1 MPRHRSSRKGCTCRR
16 YDCLF
21 HPPTQAK
28 NGCDYCV
35 ITGNMRGCDP
45 GKECNKYLKASTS
58 AKSRLQILRVNKC
71 SDEDSFLVIDRKYWQ
86 NL

>member
-1 MPRHRSSRKGCTCRR
+1 MPKHGTSKKGYICRR

-21 HPPTQAK
+21 HPPKIAK

-35 ITGNMRGCDP
+35 ITGNVRDSDP
-45 GKECNKYLKASTS
+45 GMKCNKYLKVSKS
-58 AKSRLQILRVNKC
+58 AKTQLQILRLNRC